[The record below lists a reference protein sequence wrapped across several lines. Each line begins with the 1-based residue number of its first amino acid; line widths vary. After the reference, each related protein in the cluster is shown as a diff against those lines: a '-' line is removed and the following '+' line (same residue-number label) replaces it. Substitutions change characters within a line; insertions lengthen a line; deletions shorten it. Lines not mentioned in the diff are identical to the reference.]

1 VVKVNLTAIDPAL
14 FTYPAGGLTF
24 AAAVAVSTGIVVGD
38 PSVEPGTA
46 KVHPGDYVELYVN
59 SMLPAKSG
67 IINPPNTLQT
77 FPTVTIGGIN
87 APVSYAGLVSPGLIQ
102 VNIQIPQTAVAGN
115 QQVLLT
121 YNGDTSPSG
130 VLIPIGN

>member
-1 VVKVNLTAIDPAL
+1 MKLEGSNPAL

-24 AAAVAVSTGIVVGD
+24 AAAVAVSTGIIVGD

-46 KVHPGDYVELYVN
+46 KVHPSDYVELYVN
-59 SMLPAKSG
+59 SMLPSKSG
-67 IINPPNTLQT
+67 AINPPNTLQT
-77 FPTVTIGGIN
+77 FPTVTIGGVS

-102 VNIQIPQTAVAGN
+102 VNVQIPQIATGN
-115 QQVLLT
+115 QQVLVT
-121 YNGDTSPSG
+121 YIGVTSPSG